1 MPATRRQ
8 MTSVPTWLTQT
19 STSEWRMSKQTA
31 TGLTTPTTELKL
43 ITPGKKNYIV
53 LCICL
58 IYNLHSSLY
67 LSIYL
72 TFSPKKKKKKV
83 NHE

>member
-43 ITPGKKNYIV
+43 ITPGKKN
-53 LCICL
+53 
-58 IYNLHSSLY
+58 LHSSLY
-67 LSIYL
+67 MSDILF
-72 TFSPKKKKKKV
+72 T
-83 NHE
+83 